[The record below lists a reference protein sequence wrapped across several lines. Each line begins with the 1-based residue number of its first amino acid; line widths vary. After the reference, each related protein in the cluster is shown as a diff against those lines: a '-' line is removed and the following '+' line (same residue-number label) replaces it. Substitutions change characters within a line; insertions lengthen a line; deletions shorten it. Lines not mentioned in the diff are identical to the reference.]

1 MKFPYSQQALY
12 SIMGLIQPESI
23 STYEFVPLLV
33 VCDCGKVRTG
43 DRRLCTA
50 SAFNDIVLLIVV
62 NDYTYS

>member
-1 MKFPYSQQALY
+1 
-12 SIMGLIQPESI
+12 MGLIQPESI

-50 SAFNDIVLLIVV
+50 SAFNDIVLIVV